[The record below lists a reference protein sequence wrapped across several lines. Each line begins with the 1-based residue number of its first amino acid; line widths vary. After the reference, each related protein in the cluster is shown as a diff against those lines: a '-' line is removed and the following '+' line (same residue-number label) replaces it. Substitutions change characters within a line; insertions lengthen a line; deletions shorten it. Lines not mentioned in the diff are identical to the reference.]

1 MSSEQD
7 ADADMGDV
15 GDVAVPPAGTE
26 GGGVLQPPQRAVP
39 EQSPGA
45 PAIRALTS
53 DDPGMRAREEAYQAQ
68 LVSSGSSW
76 AGDAGRPAPGAEAE
90 RAADARRA
98 AYVARRDAK
107 RQARKAT
114 LETKR
119 NKFLSQVPEV
129 EEDVQYR
136 FTFHV
141 LGEGSDAGLVVQRV
155 CGSTAAG
162 SLPRQLLDRED
173 SEELQ
178 DRLRTSSEASDPAE
192 AALEAALL
200 QARAAAVDE
209 NTVGSLGG
217 RRRRPPSA
225 RRWAG
230 AASPWSRTP

>member
-1 MSSEQD
+1 
-7 ADADMGDV
+7 
-15 GDVAVPPAGTE
+15 
-26 GGGVLQPPQRAVP
+26 
-39 EQSPGA
+39 
-45 PAIRALTS
+45 
-53 DDPGMRAREEAYQAQ
+53 MRAREEAYQAQ

-107 RQARKAT
+107 RQARKVT

-136 FTFHV
+136 FTFPV
-141 LGEGSDAGLVVQRV
+141 LG
-155 CGSTAAG
+155 
-162 SLPRQLLDRED
+162 
-173 SEELQ
+173 
-178 DRLRTSSEASDPAE
+178 EASDPAE